1 MGLFLVGVSKKGKR
15 ILGLFKEL
23 LFANN
28 IYLKQISM
36 RKLNSLI

>member
-1 MGLFLVGVSKKGKR
+1 MGFFLVGVPKKGKR
-15 ILGLFKEL
+15 ILGLFKGL

-28 IYLKQISM
+28 IYLKQILM